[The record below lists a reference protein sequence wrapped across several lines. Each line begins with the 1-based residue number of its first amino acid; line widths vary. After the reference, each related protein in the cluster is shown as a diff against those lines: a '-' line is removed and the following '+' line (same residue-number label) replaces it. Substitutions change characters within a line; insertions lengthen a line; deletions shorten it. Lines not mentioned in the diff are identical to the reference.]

1 MFLENDLIIKNMEN
15 NIPLVSES
23 VPEIG
28 PIIARYYKV
37 KRTYKSA
44 LARKL
49 GVRPQT
55 VLDYRKKT
63 TMQTETIWTLCLA
76 LKHNFLK
83 DLADQLPKEFTSFST
98 QDTVLQDRI
107 AALEKENELLNAQL
121 AILKEVMGK

>member
-1 MFLENDLIIKNMEN
+1 MEN
-15 NIPLVSES
+15 NTPLVSES

-28 PIIARYYKV
+28 SIIARYYKE

-63 TMQTETIWTLCLA
+63 TMQTETIWTLSLA

-107 AALEKENELLNAQL
+107 AALEKENELLKAQL
-121 AILKEVMGK
+121 AILKEVMG